1 MAAQAVLIIG
11 EPGSG
16 KSTSAK
22 NLPPAETF
30 YINVASKPLPYK
42 GWRSKYT
49 ELTKENTGGNL
60 LNTANCDT
68 ILQTLDYIST
78 KRPEIKYVII
88 DDHNYIAADYLMGQ
102 AKVTG
107 FQKFTE
113 AALMI
118 YKIATKNRTL
128 RDDLMLFILNHVET
142 SVDIEGEKTIKAKT
156 SGKLID
162 NQISLEGLFSVVL
175 YAKVE
180 QDKNGTHYYFLTR
193 NDGVS
198 TTKSPEG
205 MFSESKIPN
214 DLALVAQKIKEYEQ
228 D

>member
-1 MAAQAVLIIG
+1 MKYYRINSDDLNTSSMAAQAVLIIG

-42 GWRSKYT
+42 GWRTKYT
-49 ELTKENTGGNL
+49 ELSKDNPTGNL
-60 LNTANCDT
+60 LNTANSET
-68 ILQTLDYIST
+68 ILQTLDYISA
-78 KRPEIKYVII
+78 KRPEIKYVIV
-88 DDHNYIAADYLMGQ
+88 DDHNYIAADYLMAQ

-128 RDDLMLFILNHVET
+128 RNDLILFIMNHVET
-142 SVDIEGEKTIKAKT
+142 SVDIEERRTIKAKT
-156 SGKLID
+156 SGESLPLLI
-162 NQISLEGLFSVVL
+162 
-175 YAKVE
+175 
-180 QDKNGTHYYFLTR
+180 
-193 NDGVS
+193 
-198 TTKSPEG
+198 
-205 MFSESKIPN
+205 
-214 DLALVAQKIKEYEQ
+214 
-228 D
+228 